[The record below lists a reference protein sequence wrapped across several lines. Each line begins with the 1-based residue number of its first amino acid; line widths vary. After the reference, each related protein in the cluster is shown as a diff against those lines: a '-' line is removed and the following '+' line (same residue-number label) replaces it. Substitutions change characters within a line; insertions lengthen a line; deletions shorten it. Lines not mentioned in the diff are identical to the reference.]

1 MSPTTKQTYDLVVI
15 GAGPGGYQAA
25 IRASQLGLHTAIV
38 DKNDTLGGTC
48 LNVGCIPSKAL
59 LESSELYARTAA
71 GLGNHGIRLS
81 GVELDLEAMMARKR
95 EVVESLTRGVQGL
108 MKKNKIDVY
117 HGRARL
123 RGATSVEV
131 RGDNDADLTTARIML
146 ATGSVSI
153 ALPALPF
160 DGKRIVSSTEA
171 LALDKVPA
179 RMLVVG
185 AGAIGLE
192 MGSLWKRLGSNVR
205 VVELMD
211 QIVPGADKKSAVLL
225 KRALEKQG
233 LEIMLQTSA
242 TAAEVGPRAV
252 KVTLEGKDG
261 KQTTDTYDIVLVA
274 VGRRAY
280 SEGLGLDEV
289 GVALDERGRIRIG
302 EHFATSVAGIYAIG
316 DVVGGAMLAHKASEE
331 GVACAE
337 RMAGVAGH
345 VNYRAIPAIVYTWP
359 ELASVGLSEEAA
371 KAAGHEVRVGQF
383 PFQATPRARCMGESE
398 GAVRIV
404 ADKTSDE
411 VLGVHIVG
419 PYASEIIAEAAVA
432 MEFGAT
438 SEDIAR
444 SVHAHPTL
452 AEAIKEAALAVD
464 GRPIHI

>member
-25 IRASQLGLHTAIV
+25 IRAAQLGLHTAIV
-38 DKNDTLGGTC
+38 EKEGTLGGTC
-48 LNVGCIPSKAL
+48 LNIGCIPSKAL
-59 LESSELYARTAA
+59 LESSELYARAAA
-71 GLGNHGIRLS
+71 GLGKHGIKL
-81 GVELDLEAMMARKR
+81 GAVELDLDAMMARKR

-117 HGRARL
+117 HGRGRL
-123 RGATSVEV
+123 RSATLVEV
-131 RGDNDADLTTARIML
+131 RGETDADLTTARVLL
-146 ATGSVSI
+146 ASGSVPI

-160 DGKRIVSSTEA
+160 DGKRIISSTEA
-171 LALDKVPA
+171 LALDKVPE
-179 RMLVVG
+179 RLLVVG

-192 MGSLWKRLGSNVR
+192 MGSLWKRLGSSVR
-205 VVELMD
+205 VAELMD
-211 QIVPGADKKSAVLL
+211 QIVPGADKKSAMLL
-225 KRALEKQG
+225 RRALEKQG
-233 LEIMLQTSA
+233 LEILLQTSA
-242 TAAEVGPRAV
+242 TAAEVGSRSV

-261 KQTTDTYDIVLVA
+261 KQTTDSYDIVLVA

-280 SEGLGLDEV
+280 SEGLGLDEA

-345 VNYRAIPAIVYTWP
+345 VNYRAIPSIVYTWP
-359 ELASVGLSEEAA
+359 ELAAVGLSEEAA
-371 KAAGHEVRVGQF
+371 KAAGHEIRVGQF

-404 ADKTSDE
+404 ADKASDE

-419 PYASEIIAEAAVA
+419 PYASEMIAEAAVA

-452 AEAIKEAALAVD
+452 AEAMKEAALAVD